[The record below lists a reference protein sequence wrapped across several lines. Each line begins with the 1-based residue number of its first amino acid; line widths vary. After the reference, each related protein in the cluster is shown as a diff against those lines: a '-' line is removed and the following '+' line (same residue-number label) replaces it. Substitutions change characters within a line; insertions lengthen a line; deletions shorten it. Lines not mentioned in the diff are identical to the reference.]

1 LFCELGC
8 QALAHGGVRPCAQ
21 VLPRARTRRPVH
33 DALRRL
39 SSTSRVPTL
48 CTCASA
54 PWPTTSYSRGAAVA
68 LAGAA
73 APSRRPA
80 QRRRRR
86 RLTRLPPRPSGLPPR
101 RLSPLRRG
109 GRATLSPSPSAP
121 LSRCC
126 VAARSLGWR
135 PRLRPSASSVV
146 PTAPRCSFTCFVWLR
161 ARRRCCCPCRG
172 HGRGAA
178 LGPSGG
184 ARYAWG
190 AGFYLGEGAPL
201 CAPLVFVC
209 LAGVTG
215 YEWFCVG
222 VVFALCGLTRL

>member
-1 LFCELGC
+1 MFCEPGC
-8 QALAHGGVRPCAQ
+8 WLLAHGGVRPCAQ
-21 VLPRARTRRPVH
+21 VLPRARTRRLVH
-33 DALRRL
+33 DALRTPFP
-39 SSTSRVPTL
+39 TSRFPTL
-48 CTCASA
+48 GTCASA

-80 QRRRRR
+80 RRRRR
-86 RLTRLPPRPSGLPPR
+86 RRPTRLPPRPSGLPQR
-101 RLSPLRRG
+101 RPSPLRRG
-109 GRATLSPSPSAP
+109 GRATRSPSPSAP

-135 PRLRPSASSVV
+135 PRLRPSAFFAV
-146 PTAPRCSFTCFVWLR
+146 PTAPRCFFTCFVWLR
-161 ARRRCCCPCRG
+161 VRRRCCYPCRG

-190 AGFYLGEGAPL
+190 AEFCLAAGAWL
-201 CAPLVFVC
+201 CAPLLFVC
-209 LAGVTG
+209 LAGANS
-215 YEWFCVG
+215 YQWFSVG
-222 VVFALCGLTRL
+222 VLFSLCSLTGL